1 MCLLF
6 AYVNPNPR
14 SGQYKVIVVNNRDE
28 IYARPT
34 RPAHVWEGNPSIIAG
49 EDLMEGREGGTWLG
63 LSSSGKIAS
72 LLNIL
77 QPREEATK
85 NQKDLASRGYL
96 VVNYLR
102 GEKPASKYL
111 HDLATSDCE
120 YNKFNLVI
128 LEPDQKDDEFSN
140 KSYRLMY
147 YNSSEKRTVCCEPGV
162 HGFGNSNPAKPFK
175 KVCEGVT
182 KIEAIIKEIGPLI
195 AKQKELVES
204 LFNLMRNEEPYHP
217 DDVMTAQGKDLPEIL
232 LKSLS
237 RIFVTTANG
246 TYGTRTTTIVLVGED
261 DKAVFHE
268 RTMRVPI
275 NPTNPVWDDVVL
287 YHDLSPPRPQ

>member
-1 MCLLF
+1 
-6 AYVNPNPR
+6 
-14 SGQYKVIVVNNRDE
+14 
-28 IYARPT
+28 
-34 RPAHVWEGNPSIIAG
+34 
-49 EDLMEGREGGTWLG
+49 MEGREGGTWLG

-102 GEKPASKYL
+102 
-111 HDLATSDCE
+111 
-120 YNKFNLVI
+120 
-128 LEPDQKDDEFSN
+128 
-140 KSYRLMY
+140 
-147 YNSSEKRTVCCEPGV
+147 
-162 HGFGNSNPAKPFK
+162 
-175 KVCEGVT
+175 
-182 KIEAIIKEIGPLI
+182 
-195 AKQKELVES
+195 
-204 LFNLMRNEEPYHP
+204 